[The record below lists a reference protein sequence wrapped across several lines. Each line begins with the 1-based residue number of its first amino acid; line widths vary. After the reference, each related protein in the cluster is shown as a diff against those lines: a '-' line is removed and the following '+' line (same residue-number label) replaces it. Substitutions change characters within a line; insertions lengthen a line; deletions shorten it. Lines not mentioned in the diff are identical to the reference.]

1 MHLTFNQEILSVRV
15 RLRTPMK
22 SNIINKLIPKDIL
35 LAQIELGLS
44 KRKISE
50 NLKCDRRVV
59 DKCLS
64 YYGINYRCKKNT
76 ASPTELYVRKQNKCV
91 LCGKTFDKYAIVDGK
106 KVDLRKRKHCLEC
119 LPYKQGSG
127 SLRRKIVVK
136 NYCKICGE
144 PLKSKN
150 SVYCSN
156 SCYQK
161 ELYYE
166 YIKRW
171 QSGEEDG
178 IVGEQWKDLSL
189 YIKRYLFEKYNN
201 KCAKCGWSKRNPYTN
216 TLPLEIEHIDG
227 NALNNKEE
235 NLILLCPNCHSLTK
249 TYRGANRGN
258 GKRNIKWL
266 SRDGNL

>member
-1 MHLTFNQEILSVRV
+1 
-15 RLRTPMK
+15 MK
-22 SNIINKLIPKDIL
+22 NSRIKNLIPKEIL
-35 LAQIELGLS
+35 LSQIEMGLS

-64 YYGINYRCKKNT
+64 YYGIDYRFKNVP
-76 ASPTELYVRKQNKCV
+76 APVNLFVNKQNKCE
-91 LCGKTFDKYAIVDGK
+91 LCGKSFDKYAIINGE

-119 LPYKQGSG
+119 LPYKCGSG
-127 SLRRKIVVK
+127 SLRKK
-136 NYCKICGE
+136 NVEKRYCKICGK
-144 PLKSKN
+144 PLKSKH
-150 SVYCSN
+150 SIYCSN
-156 SCYQK
+156 SCHQK
-161 ELYYE
+161 DLYSE

-171 QSGEEDG
+171 KNGEEDG

-189 YIKRYLFEKYNN
+189 YIKKYIFEKYNN
-201 KCAKCGWSKRNPYTN
+201 KCAKCGWSEINPYTG

-249 TYRGANRGN
+249 TYRGANKGN

-266 SRDGNL
+266 SRNGKVS